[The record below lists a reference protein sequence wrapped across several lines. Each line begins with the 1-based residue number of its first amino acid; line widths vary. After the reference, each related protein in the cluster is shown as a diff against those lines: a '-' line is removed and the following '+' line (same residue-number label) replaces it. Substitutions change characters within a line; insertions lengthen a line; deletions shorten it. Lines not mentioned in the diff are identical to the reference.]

1 MILNIWSYALYYT
14 HAYMIFC
21 IILTFMRFGLDTS
34 VVVKS
39 PFCIVSSKCKRQFSR
54 SVVTGT
60 SVGYPTDPCSYCI
73 EQLQV

>member
-1 MILNIWSYALYYT
+1 MHYIILIY
-14 HAYMIFC
+14 AYMIFC
-21 IILTFMRFGLDTS
+21 IMFMRFGLDTS
-34 VVVKS
+34 LVVKS
-39 PFCIVSSKCKRQFSR
+39 PFYIISSKCKLQFSSR